1 MKIFDLSGLPAYR
14 LVEQRHLQDIH
25 SEGYLLEHIGS
36 GLKVL
41 CIANDDDNKVFTLG
55 FRTTPQDDTGVA
67 HILEHCVLCG
77 SEKFPLKDPFMQLY
91 KGSLN
96 TFINAITYPDKTV
109 YPVASQNDKDF
120 RNLCDVYLD
129 AVFHPNIERIP
140 EIFRQE
146 GWGYEL
152 IEDED
157 GREVL
162 RYNGVVF
169 NEMKGAL
176 GSVDDVTD
184 RLAMQALFPGTT
196 YAYESGG
203 DPVAIP
209 DLTYEQFLDFHR
221 RFYHPGNGYLYLYGD
236 MDFVKELTWIDE
248 TYLVSYDRRQIDSS
262 IPTVQLEEPVYVSGE
277 YGIAADEDTDRKT
290 ALSYHVTIGDSSD
303 MELVV
308 DFSLLSY
315 ALVGAPGAH
324 LKQALLEADFAKDIV
339 SDFSTSTQ
347 QSVFSVMAKG
357 AEAEDRERF
366 LGVIQST
373 LEDLVKNGL
382 NHELLYAGL
391 NHQRFQYL
399 EADFGN
405 YPKGLIYGL
414 SCMGVWMYDGDPFS
428 YVQQIELMYRAEA
441 KIKDGYYER
450 MIETYLLQTQSKAVL
465 TVRPKQGLLTELDEA
480 ERKKLA
486 VVLSKMTDDDK
497 AAVKEAQQRLEAF
510 QNQEDSEEA
519 LRTIPLLSRAEIDRR
534 RDKIVNEVLSFD
546 GGTFLYHPIKTD
558 GIIYL
563 DVCVDTDS
571 CEQHE
576 LPLLGLLPT
585 VLGSMD
591 TERYRYQDLSNQIHI
606 HTGGMSSAV
615 IGFAVRELANGGNR
629 YLRLSLKCMQEEF
642 TTAFELLTEVLCR
655 TKIEDRRRMQEL
667 LSKLVTKLSDSLIGG
682 GMTAMSRANSYMN
695 LFGRM
700 TDQIKGLDFYD
711 YVKRLEQSEEL
722 RNEAMGQLQSL
733 LQRLVRRHRILFS
746 VTAQEDVA
754 RMVRNTAQLWVDSLD
769 DGLPLQQYHFEARQ
783 GGEGIKCASQ
793 VQYNAMVGD
802 YKSAGLPYHG
812 SLQVLGTILGTQYL
826 WEEVR
831 INGKAY
837 GCHCAFGRSGEC
849 YLSSY
854 RDPQLTGTYDIYRRI
869 PEYLRSLQLSEED
882 LTRFIIGTISSI
894 DTPMNPSA
902 QGNFSLYAYITGLTN
917 EEVAIGREQILDT
930 TQEDIHRMAD
940 YVEAVLSQNLYCTVG
955 AEARI
960 EQDRA
965 FFRSIRTIQS

>member
-1 MKIFDLSGLPAYR
+1 MKTFDLSGLPAYH
-14 LVEQRHLQDIH
+14 LMEQRHLQDIH
-25 SEGYLLEHIGS
+25 SEGYLLEHRRS

-41 CIANDDDNKVFTLG
+41 CIANEDDNKVFTMG

-152 IEDED
+152 NKNED
-157 GREVL
+157 GQEVL

-184 RLAMQALFPGTT
+184 RLAMQALFLGTT

-209 DLTYEQFLDFHR
+209 ELTYEQFLDFHR
-221 RFYHPGNGYLYLYGD
+221 HFYHPANGYLYLYGN
-236 MDFVKELTWIDE
+236 MDFARELTWIDE
-248 TYLVSYDRRQIDSS
+248 TYLSAFDKRQIDSS
-262 IPTVQLEEPVYVSGE
+262 IPSVQLDEPVYVSGE
-277 YGIAADEDTDRKT
+277 YGIAADEDTSRKT

-303 MELVV
+303 MELVI
-308 DFSLLSY
+308 DFSLLAY

-324 LKQALLEADFAKDIV
+324 LKQALLEANFAKDIV

-347 QSVFSVMAKG
+347 QSVFSIMAKG
-357 AEAEDRERF
+357 AEAEDQTRF
-366 LGVIQST
+366 LELIRST
-373 LEDLVKNGL
+373 LEALVKDGL

-414 SCMGVWMYDGDPFS
+414 SCMGIWMYDGDPFS
-428 YVQQIELMYRAEA
+428 YVQQLDLMDRVAA
-441 KIKDGYYER
+441 KIESGYYEK
-450 MIETYLLQTQSKAVL
+450 MIETYLLRPTSKAIL

-480 ERKKLA
+480 EQQKLA
-486 VVLSKMTDDDK
+486 AILANMTEADK
-497 AAVKEAQQRLEAF
+497 AAVREAQQRLEIF

-519 LRTIPLLSRAEIDRR
+519 LRSIPLLSRDEIDRR

-546 GGTFLYHPIKTD
+546 GGTFLYHPIETD

-571 CEQHE
+571 CDQKE
-576 LPLLGLLPT
+576 LSLLGLLPT

-591 TERYRYQDLSNQIHI
+591 TEHYSYQDLSNQINI
-606 HTGGMSSAV
+606 HTGGMSATV
-615 IGFAVRELANGGNR
+615 IGFPVRELANGGNR
-629 YLRLSLKCMQEEF
+629 YLRLSLKCMQAELG
-642 TTAFELLTEVLCR
+642 TAFDLLTEVLCR
-655 TKIEDRRRMQEL
+655 TKIENQKRMQEL
-667 LSKLVTKLSDSLIGG
+667 LSKLVTKLSDQLIGG

-722 RNEAMGQLQSL
+722 RNEAMAQLQSL
-733 LQRLVRRHRILFS
+733 LHRLVRRHRILFS
-746 VTAQEDVA
+746 VTAEEAVA
-754 RMVRNTAQLWVDSLD
+754 RTVRNTAQLWVDTLE
-769 DGLPLQQYHFEARQ
+769 DGLPLQQYDFEQRE

-802 YKSAGLPYHG
+802 YKAAGLPYHG

-854 RDPQLTGTYDIYRRI
+854 RDPQLTGTYEIYRRI
-869 PEYLRSLQLSEED
+869 PEYLRSLRLTEEE
-882 LTRFIIGTISSI
+882 LTRFIIGTISSV

-917 EEVAIGREQILDT
+917 EEMAIGRAQILDT
-930 TQEDIHRMAD
+930 TEADIHNMAA
-940 YVEAVLSQNLYCTVG
+940 YVEAVLKQNLYCTVG
-955 AEARI
+955 AEAKI